1 MGNMPDPTKTLPLPA
16 KSRVQASP
24 KSLKKT
30 KKKTLK
36 IWINFRLDF
45 WNIFHWFL
53 EGSSLHFGSILWS
66 NFHIKT
72 HTKFHRFLYWFLDAF
87 WLLFGSILAL
97 KIDPKMHPGHPW
109 GTESP
114 QKRARE
120 PEDPQKAC
128 KMEPKLSP
136 GPSKSTLWATISL
149 PKCSQDGS
157 RPPLVHME
165 PPEACPGAP
174 EAPTDNQHEAKT

>member
-1 MGNMPDPTKTLPLPA
+1 MHLGVPFGLHLDP
-16 KSRVQASP
+16 
-24 KSLKKT
+24 
-30 KKKTLK
+30 
-36 IWINFRLDF
+36 
-45 WNIFHWFL
+45 
-53 EGSSLHFGSILWS
+53 
-66 NFHIKT
+66 
-72 HTKFHRFLYWFLDAF
+72 
-87 WLLFGSILAL
+87 
-97 KIDPKMHPGHPW
+97 KIDPKMDPGHPW
-109 GTESP
+109 DRDSP

-149 PKCSQDGS
+149 PKWSQDGS

-174 EAPTDNQHEAKT
+174 EAPNDNQHGAKT

>member
-1 MGNMPDPTKTLPLPA
+1 MFGL
-16 KSRVQASP
+16 
-24 KSLKKT
+24 
-30 KKKTLK
+30 
-36 IWINFRLDF
+36 
-45 WNIFHWFL
+45 IF
-53 EGSSLHFGSILWS
+53 GCILA
-66 NFHIKT
+66 I
-72 HTKFHRFLYWFLDAF
+72 F
-87 WLLFGSILAL
+87 WLYLAP
-97 KIDPKMHPGHPW
+97 KIDPKMDPGHPW